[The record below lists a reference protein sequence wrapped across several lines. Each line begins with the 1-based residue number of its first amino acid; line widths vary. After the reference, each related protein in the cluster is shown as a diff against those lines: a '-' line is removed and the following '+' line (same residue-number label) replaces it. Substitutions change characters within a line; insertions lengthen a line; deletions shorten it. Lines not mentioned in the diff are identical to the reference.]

1 MLDGPARE
9 ALREQGVLSTYQH
22 FLNNGFIF
30 DTTFCS
36 LNSKL
41 VKNRSSWPFPSISK
55 VGWAY
60 LTFPCLYQSAGNDSF
75 LGVWKWKWN
84 EIPLC
89 QSSVR
94 CLYIPNEKWK
104 WKGSSAGKES
114 ACSAGDPG
122 SIFGS
127 GRAAGEGE
135 GYPLPYS
142 WTSLA
147 AQLVKNP
154 SAMRE
159 TCVWSLS

>member
-84 EIPLC
+84 EILYVKVLC
-89 QSSVR
+89 GAYTS
-94 CLYIPNEKWK
+94 PMKNESEKV
-104 WKGSSAGKES
+104 A
-114 ACSAGDPG
+114 P
-122 SIFGS
+122 
-127 GRAAGEGE
+127 
-135 GYPLPYS
+135 
-142 WTSLA
+142 
-147 AQLVKNP
+147 LVKNLP
-154 SAMRE
+154 AVQGTPVQFLGQGELLEKGKATHSHILGLP
-159 TCVWSLS
+159 WQLSW